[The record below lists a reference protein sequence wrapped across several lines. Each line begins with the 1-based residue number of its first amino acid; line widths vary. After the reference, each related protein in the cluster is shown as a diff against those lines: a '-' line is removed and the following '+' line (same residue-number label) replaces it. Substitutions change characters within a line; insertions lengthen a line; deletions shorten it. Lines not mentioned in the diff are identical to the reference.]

1 MQRRPFLIAA
11 TSLATS
17 LADPALAQTWPD
29 RPVRIIVSAPPGGGS
44 DVVGRLLAEGFG
56 TTLGQR
62 FLVENRVGAGG
73 TIAAEAAARAAPDG
87 NTLFVG
93 IVSTQVIVPAI
104 RRVPYDAENGFAP
117 IGLISLAPMV
127 LIANPALPVRSPAE
141 LVALSRS
148 RPGGLAISNGG
159 MGTLPHL
166 LHEMFQRRAGLVGQ
180 AVSYSGSATAL
191 QAIVTGEAAAS
202 FEVGVIV
209 RGQALAGAVRALAVT
224 TPERDPGLPDVP
236 TMIEAG
242 FPEIIASSWTALFAP
257 TGTPRAIITQL
268 NELMNAIMATP
279 EFQAQM
285 TRLGARAMPG
295 SPEDLSNFLI
305 AERARWTDLAR
316 SVAAALN

>member
-11 TSLATS
+11 TSLVTS

-191 QAIVTGEAAAS
+191 QAIVSGEAAAS